1 MKPIVIDTTGGRKP
15 VPPERAWI
23 FPSRAHEGD
32 RIVIRLAKPLPQ
44 PVVPRILIGDRPL
57 AVAMLRDSSTVIGLV
72 PADKPGDKKVV
83 VAGDAR
89 GAKGGAFVHLGK
101 RAPAEGPW
109 RRLTHY
115 RLKGGTVASAFAGG
129 KPADPTRPGSNWWM
143 AGGGLYR
150 DADAHVAASPPVAP
164 AWQFTASLEGTAAF
178 SEPVLS
184 DDTLIVAPE
193 TFPGEGETLVALD
206 AATGARRWTWEMT
219 GTGGRIDSTP
229 LCVNGRV
236 YAAKLVSRVNALG
249 ALHLLCADAG
259 NGSILWE
266 REVGPPTWHSFMA
279 LAAAHGMIYALT
291 FDGALRAFD
300 ALSGDLAWEQ
310 IGAVPLTQYFACD
323 QSITVAFGKLFAG
336 STTGLKAFDP
346 QTGMPVDFSPIAFNC
361 SASPV
366 VVSGGTAR
374 PLVFAGTDT
383 GIINAFNA
391 QTHEH
396 LWQFA
401 GEHGPQYYWP
411 RMACDSARLYVQ
423 QQRTVVALDLAT
435 GAPLATSPTLGLG
448 TCGAPIVCGN
458 RVFQIAWRQSA
469 PGGSSLYGLKPADL
483 SIVEEIP
490 LRSEA
495 IVTRPAMAA
504 GFLYVNDASDDAH
517 WTMANALRA
526 LRVGP

>member
-1 MKPIVIDTTGGRKP
+1 MKPKLGNRKGDRKT
-15 VPPERAWI
+15 VPPERAGI
-23 FPSRAHEGD
+23 FPPSAYEGD
-32 RIVIRLAKPLPQ
+32 RIVIRLAKPLPR
-44 PVVPRILIGDRPL
+44 PVVPRILVGDRPL
-57 AVAMLRDSSTVIGLV
+57 EAAMLRDSSTVIGLV
-72 PADKPGDKKVV
+72 PADKPGDKTVV

-89 GAKGGAFVHLGK
+89 GAKGRAFVHLGK
-101 RAPAEGPW
+101 RARPEGPW

-115 RLKGGTVASAFAGG
+115 NLKDGTVASAFAGG
-129 KPADPTRPGSNWWM
+129 KAGDPTRPGSNWWI
-143 AGGGLYR
+143 AGAGLYR
-150 DADAHVAASPPVAP
+150 DADAHVAASPPFAQ

-184 DDTLIVAPE
+184 EDTLIVAPE
-193 TFPGEGETLVALD
+193 TFPGEGEALVALD
-206 AATGARRWTWEMT
+206 AVTGTRRWAWEMT
-219 GTGGRIDSTP
+219 GAGGRIDSTP

-236 YAAKLVSRVNALG
+236 YAAKLVPNVGALG
-249 ALHLLCADAG
+249 SLHLICADAG
-259 NGSILWE
+259 YGSILWE

-279 LAAAHGMIYALT
+279 LAAANGMIYALT
-291 FDGALRAFD
+291 FDGSLRAFD
-300 ALSGDLAWEQ
+300 ATSGDLVWEQ
-310 IGAVPLTQYFACD
+310 IGAVPLAQNFVSD

-336 STTGLKAFDP
+336 STTGLRAFDP
-346 QTGMPVDFSPIAFNC
+346 ETGLPVDFSPIAFDC
-361 SASPV
+361 SSSPV
-366 VVSGGTAR
+366 VVSASTQR
-374 PLVFAGTDT
+374 PLVFAGDDS
-383 GIINAFNA
+383 GVIHAFDA
-391 QTHEH
+391 LTHEH
-396 LWQFA
+396 RWQFA

-435 GAPLATSPTLGLG
+435 GALLSTSPILGQG

-469 PGGSSLYGLKPADL
+469 PGASRLYGLKPADL

-517 WTMANALRA
+517 WTMANAVRA
-526 LRVGP
+526 LKVGP